1 MVIFTT
7 LEETMTTVFL
17 LLVGISLALLLLDL
31 VILLNARKKLTTG
44 NKETAAPYDNFSKL
58 TLSAL

>member
-1 MVIFTT
+1 
-7 LEETMTTVFL
+7 MTTVFL